1 MTIRLHVERIALEG
15 IGLSGVE
22 RARLERALVTEL
34 TQLLSSPGA
43 AEAIARRGGL
53 ASVAAP
59 ELMVQPNDTGAGIG
73 RSLAHAVFG
82 SIAVGESPATTRPN
96 TSASSAR
103 GAAT

>member
-1 MTIRLHVERIALEG
+1 MTIRVHVERLALEG

-22 RARLERALVTEL
+22 RARLERAMVAEL

-43 AEAIARRGGL
+43 AEAIAQRGGL

-59 ELMVQPNDTGAGIG
+59 DLIVQPNDTGTGIG

-82 SIAVGESPATTRPN
+82 SIAAGGSSATTRAN